1 MTSIRNVNGTFLL
14 EENYMFMFVWLFI
27 GKYFILIGYSTNLR
41 LENASSYLVLYR
53 NQQGRANLLLT
64 CSLYSISFIGEPS

>member
-14 EENYMFMFVWLFI
+14 EGNYMVMFVWLFI
-27 GKYFILIGYSTNLR
+27 GKYFLLIGYSTNLR
-41 LENASSYLVLYR
+41 LENTSSYLVLYR
-53 NQQGRANLLLT
+53 NQRGRANLLLT